1 MKYIKGNQET
11 ILTLLP
17 LIKISLVDSQGDVER
32 IWAREGEG
40 DVYLAN
46 RSISFPHPTWG
57 VVFPYSGEVIHLPE
71 EFPEVLT
78 LHPDA
83 WEEYLKNGIID
94 KEGNFLQS

>member
-57 VVFPYSGEVIHLPE
+57 VAFPCSGGVAHLPE
-71 EFPEVLT
+71 VPSETLT

-83 WEEYLKNGIID
+83 WEEYIKMGTID
-94 KEGNFLQS
+94 KEGNFL

>member
-1 MKYIKGNQET
+1 MKYIKGSQESSLST
-11 ILTLLP
+11 LP
-17 LIKISLVDSQGDVER
+17 LIKVKMVDPKGDFESILARQGDE
-32 IWAREGEG
+32 E
-40 DVYLAN
+40 VYLQN
-46 RSISFPHPTWG
+46 HLFSLLFHTWG